1 MERILDYYEKGQ
13 KFYLYTGRG
22 PSATTMH
29 MGHLV
34 PFMITKYL
42 QEVFDVP
49 LVVQLTD
56 DEKFLFKEN
65 LELEECMEYAISNI
79 KDIIAVGFDPE
90 KTFIFA
96 NTDYI
101 SSSKAFLTNIL
112 KIQKSITHNQAK
124 GAFGF
129 GESDNI
135 GKIAFPAIQAAPSF
149 SSSFPEIFNG
159 RKDIGCLI
167 PCAIDQ
173 DPYFR
178 VTRDISH
185 RLGYVKPALIH
196 SIFFPALQGVGSK
209 MSSSNS
215 NSNIELVDTPNQ
227 IKKKINKFA
236 FSGGQAT
243 KELQEELGGR
253 TDVDISYQYLKF
265 FLEDDEKL
273 QQIHDDYESG
283 KMLSGEIKKEI
294 ITVLQKIVGEYQER
308 RAKVTDED
316 VKKFCEIRKLKFD
329 YEAPK
334 VQEKKQKQKKR
345 GGKTKED
352 KAKEAAK
359 SAAKAN

>member
-1 MERILDYYEKGQ
+1 
-13 KFYLYTGRG
+13 
-22 PSATTMH
+22 
-29 MGHLV
+29 
-34 PFMITKYL
+34 
-42 QEVFDVP
+42 
-49 LVVQLTD
+49 
-56 DEKFLFKEN
+56 
-65 LELEECMEYAISNI
+65 
-79 KDIIAVGFDPE
+79 
-90 KTFIFA
+90 
-96 NTDYI
+96 
-101 SSSKAFLTNIL
+101 
-112 KIQKSITHNQAK
+112 
-124 GAFGF
+124 
-129 GESDNI
+129 
-135 GKIAFPAIQAAPSF
+135 
-149 SSSFPEIFNG
+149 
-159 RKDIGCLI
+159 
-167 PCAIDQ
+167 
-173 DPYFR
+173 
-178 VTRDISH
+178 
-185 RLGYVKPALIH
+185 
-196 SIFFPALQGVGSK
+196 